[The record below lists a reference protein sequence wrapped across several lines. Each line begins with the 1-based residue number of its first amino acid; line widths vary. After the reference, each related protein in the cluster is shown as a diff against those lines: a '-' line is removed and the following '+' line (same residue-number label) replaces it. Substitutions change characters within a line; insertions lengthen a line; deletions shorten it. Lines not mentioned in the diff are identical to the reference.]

1 MIGVKIQPGSDSAG
15 GDLAAAARLHA
26 ESFPDEP
33 WSAAALA
40 EMLATPKTR
49 LLSAFGSDGAALGF
63 IMLRTVS
70 DEAEVLTICVGAAA
84 RRRGVGK
91 ALLQAG
97 MRAIVDD
104 GALTLFL
111 EAAQDNDAALA
122 LYIRAGFVQI
132 GRRRGYYCRGATKI
146 DAVVM
151 KLSDLKYPADSFAH
165 P

>member
-1 MIGVKIQPGSDSAG
+1 MIGVKIQPG
-15 GDLAAAARLHA
+15 GDLATAAGLHA
-26 ESFPDEP
+26 ESFPDDP

-49 LLSAFGSDGAALGF
+49 LLSAYGPDGAALGF
-63 IMLRTVS
+63 IMLRTII

-84 RRRGVGK
+84 RRRGVGG
-91 ALLQAG
+91 ALLQSG
-97 MRAIVDD
+97 IRAIVAD

-111 EAAQDNDAALA
+111 EAAQNNRAALA
-122 LYIRAGFVQI
+122 LYVRAGFVEI

-151 KLSDLKYPADSFAH
+151 KLSELKY
-165 P
+165 